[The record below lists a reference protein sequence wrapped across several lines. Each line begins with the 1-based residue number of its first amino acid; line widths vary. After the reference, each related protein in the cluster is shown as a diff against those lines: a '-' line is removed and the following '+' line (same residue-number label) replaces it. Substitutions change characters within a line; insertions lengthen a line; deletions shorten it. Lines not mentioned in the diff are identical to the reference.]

1 MSYQLPALADEYQF
15 EKLVRDLL
23 RRELDDPSIECF
35 GRRGQTQYGIDG
47 FSPSNSSVT
56 FQCKLKD
63 IKHNNDVKIVNVLKN
78 ELEKEVASIGSL
90 PIPPSR
96 FIFASTFKND
106 AHLQLLAQQLSNEF
120 VKVEYWGWETISEKI
135 WRYATEFIP
144 TYYPYLPIVSI
155 SGFRQVTIT
164 EIERAKL
171 GGEEC
176 QKLALDYYRINDSDE
191 LVFKVVCNDIDIRN
205 DTILDLVH
213 KTLQSA
219 NQQRSLWLVA
229 NGGFGKT
236 SILNRI
242 AIESVSTYPYVFI
255 LNLEHRFN
263 NNDEKALL
271 SLLKYTVGHEPCLLC
286 IDNPAANPDVLQSLI
301 RQIPAYNSQVNIVLA
316 ERGHRFNSLKQDD
329 TLVHFHGEE
338 ELEPIVVRNSY
349 QQRKNVYQK
358 LFSLLALDSEVSNE
372 LIPKGLNSNLGYVNA
387 TYSILL
393 ELKKRRKIDYAFDWS
408 DFDKL
413 TRDIPAYK
421 GAYKYIALFYLYGV
435 KLPVPLLEKVCG
447 ADKSQTNWLLE
458 RMQGEHNEP
467 IVIQHYR
474 DADLQKR
481 VTLRTKHEI
490 VSEIFFSEFPNLD
503 KTELMLDLLSSTDF
517 SDPFVVQAFVNI
529 FGNKKVYIEQ
539 SQHIELGK
547 LAALLLKEPLAQRV
561 KLSSKFY
568 QALHLGLA
576 WSFLASGQEHQAL
589 SLLETFL
596 AVNTNS
602 LHVRTELSKIYQRQN
617 KLGDAE
623 AILLDLLKLDSNNLQ
638 ARTELAKIYQRQNK
652 LGDAEALLK
661 EILNISP
668 KDLNSRV
675 ELAKIYQRQNKL
687 GDAEAVLLES
697 LKIDSKQLHPR
708 TELAKIYQRQ
718 NKLGDAEALLKEI
731 LNISPK
737 DLNSRVELAKI
748 YQRQNKLEDAEV
760 LLKEILKISL
770 KDFNSRVELAKIYQR
785 QNKLEDAEAILLELL
800 KLDSNNLQAR
810 TELAKIYQR
819 QNKLGDAEA
828 VLLESLK
835 IDSKQL
841 HPRTELAKIYQRQN
855 KLGDAEA
862 ILLDLLKLD
871 SNNLQ
876 ARTELAKIYQRQNK
890 LGDAEAVLLESLK
903 IDSKQLHPR
912 TELAKIYQRQN
923 KLGDAEA
930 VLLESLKIDSKQLHP
945 RTELAK
951 IYQRQN
957 KLGDA
962 EAVLLESLKI
972 DSKQLHPRTELA
984 KIYQRQNKFEKAEQR
999 LLEYIELDPKGLH
1012 PRTELAKIY
1021 QRQNKFEKAEQ
1032 RLLEYIELD
1041 PKGLHPRTELAK
1053 IYQRQNKFEMAKSIS
1068 EQALKIEPTNSFA
1081 MAELIGALT
1090 SQKKPEQVCE
1100 RFFDF
1105 VQQKQYRFGRHSQAA
1120 IFRFLLCCQKY
1131 DLKKDAQRFYGLY
1144 REEMDS
1150 KNEQKCYEIVR

>member
-447 ADKSQTNWLLE
+447 ADKSQTNWLLD

-623 AILLDLLKLDSNNLQ
+623 AVLLESLKIDSKQLHP
-638 ARTELAKIYQRQNK
+638 RTELAKIYQRQNK
-652 LGDAEALLK
+652 FEKAEQRLL
-661 EILNISP
+661 EYIELDP
-668 KDLNSRV
+668 KGLHPRT
-675 ELAKIYQRQNKL
+675 ELAKTYQRQNKL

-748 YQRQNKLEDAEV
+748 YQRQNKLGDAEV

-800 KLDSNNLQAR
+800 KLDSNNLQITAR
-810 TELAKIYQR
+810 
-819 QNKLGDAEA
+819 
-828 VLLESLK
+828 S
-835 IDSKQL
+835 
-841 HPRTELAKIYQRQN
+841 
-855 KLGDAEA
+855 
-862 ILLDLLKLD
+862 
-871 SNNLQ
+871 
-876 ARTELAKIYQRQNK
+876 
-890 LGDAEAVLLESLK
+890 
-903 IDSKQLHPR
+903 
-912 TELAKIYQRQN
+912 
-923 KLGDAEA
+923 
-930 VLLESLKIDSKQLHP
+930 
-945 RTELAK
+945 
-951 IYQRQN
+951 
-957 KLGDA
+957 
-962 EAVLLESLKI
+962 
-972 DSKQLHPRTELA
+972 
-984 KIYQRQNKFEKAEQR
+984 
-999 LLEYIELDPKGLH
+999 
-1012 PRTELAKIY
+1012 
-1021 QRQNKFEKAEQ
+1021 
-1032 RLLEYIELD
+1032 
-1041 PKGLHPRTELAK
+1041 
-1053 IYQRQNKFEMAKSIS
+1053 
-1068 EQALKIEPTNSFA
+1068 
-1081 MAELIGALT
+1081 
-1090 SQKKPEQVCE
+1090 
-1100 RFFDF
+1100 
-1105 VQQKQYRFGRHSQAA
+1105 
-1120 IFRFLLCCQKY
+1120 
-1131 DLKKDAQRFYGLY
+1131 
-1144 REEMDS
+1144 
-1150 KNEQKCYEIVR
+1150 